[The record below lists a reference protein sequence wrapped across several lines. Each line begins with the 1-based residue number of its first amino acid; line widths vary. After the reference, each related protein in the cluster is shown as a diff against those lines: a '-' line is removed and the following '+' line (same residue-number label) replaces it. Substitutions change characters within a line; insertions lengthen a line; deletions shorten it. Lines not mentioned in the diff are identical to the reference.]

1 VVEYL
6 ASTART
12 LCSHVVGS
20 WFGFSANAAETEAL
34 ASIAPEQDG
43 FVCELAHDE
52 GAGPYRPTPADSLRR
67 KHRSIVASDA
77 SMDLFLGNFRNEGP
91 SFTVQP

>member
-52 GAGPYRPTPADSLRR
+52 GAGPYHHLDPAMARP
-67 KHRSIVASDA
+67 
-77 SMDLFLGNFRNEGP
+77 
-91 SFTVQP
+91 